1 MKNRKQIFRILDLAL
16 IALLFSCVGCVLMI
30 ASNGN
35 TVNQLDPKTSRRS
48 AETGIGVT
56 ATVEGGIGNKEEL
69 DTLSKKIEPDTL
81 SY

>member
-1 MKNRKQIFRILDLAL
+1 MIFT
-16 IALLFSCVGCVLMI
+16 CVGCVLMI
-30 ASNGN
+30 GSRDN

-56 ATVEGGIGNKEEL
+56 ATVEGGVGNKNKL